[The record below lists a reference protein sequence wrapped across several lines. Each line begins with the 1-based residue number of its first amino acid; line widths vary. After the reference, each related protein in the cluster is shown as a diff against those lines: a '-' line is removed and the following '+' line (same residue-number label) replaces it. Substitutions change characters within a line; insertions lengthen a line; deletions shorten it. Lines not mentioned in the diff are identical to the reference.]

1 MSPHSKIPNQNTT
14 MPDTS
19 LPTIDIND
27 IALIVQLIDVCST
40 RGAFRGEE
48 LATVGAMRT
57 KFAEIVKSQQAP
69 APAEAPKA
77 E

>member
-1 MSPHSKIPNQNTT
+1 

-27 IALIVQLIDVCST
+27 IAAVVQLIDVCST
-40 RGAFRGEE
+40 RGSFRGEE
-48 LATVGAMRT
+48 LAMIGGLRT
-57 KFAEIVKSQQAP
+57 KLAEIVKANMP
-69 APAEAPKA
+69 APEAPKS

>member
-1 MSPHSKIPNQNTT
+1 

-19 LPTIDIND
+19 KPAIDIND
-27 IALIVQLIDVCST
+27 IASVVQLIDVCST

-48 LATVGAMRT
+48 LLIVGAMRN
-57 KFAEIVKSQQAP
+57 KFAEIVKANQP
-69 APAEAPKA
+69 APEAPKA

>member
-1 MSPHSKIPNQNTT
+1 

-19 LPTIDIND
+19 SKPTIDIND
-27 IALIVQLIDVCST
+27 LVSVVQLIDIVST

-48 LATVGAMRT
+48 LATVGAMRN
-57 KFAEIVKSQQAP
+57 KFSEIVKSQQAP
-69 APAEAPKA
+69 AAEAPKA

>member
-1 MSPHSKIPNQNTT
+1 

-19 LPTIDIND
+19 SPTIDIND
-27 IALIVQLIDVCST
+27 LVAVVQLIDVCST

-48 LATVGAMRT
+48 LATVGGLRT
-57 KFAEIVKSQQAP
+57 KLTEIVKANTP
-69 APAEAPKA
+69 ATPDAPKP

>member
-1 MSPHSKIPNQNTT
+1 

-27 IALIVQLIDVCST
+27 IASVIQLIDVCST

-48 LATVGAMRT
+48 LAIVGGLRT
-57 KFAEIVKSQQAP
+57 KWAEIVKANTP
-69 APAEAPKA
+69 APEAPKT

>member
-1 MSPHSKIPNQNTT
+1 

-19 LPTIDIND
+19 LPTIEIND
-27 IALIVQLIDVCST
+27 IASVVQLIDVCST

-48 LATVGAMRT
+48 LLIVGAMRT

>member
-1 MSPHSKIPNQNTT
+1 

-19 LPTIDIND
+19 KPTIDIND
-27 IALIVQLIDVCST
+27 LVSVVQLIDVCST

-48 LATVGAMRT
+48 LSMIGGLRT
-57 KFAEIVKSQQAP
+57 KLAEIVKANQP
-69 APAEAPKA
+69 APDAPKP

>member
-1 MSPHSKIPNQNTT
+1 MNTEQSK
-14 MPDTS
+14 
-19 LPTIDIND
+19 PTIEIND
-27 IALIVQLIDVCST
+27 LVAVVQLIDVCST

-57 KFAEIVKSQQAP
+57 KFAEIVKSQQPP
-69 APAEAPKA
+69 APVPEAPKA

>member
-1 MSPHSKIPNQNTT
+1 

-19 LPTIDIND
+19 KPTIDIND
-27 IALIVQLIDVCST
+27 IAAVVQLIDVCST

-48 LATVGAMRT
+48 LLIVGAMRN
-57 KFAEIVKSQQAP
+57 KFSEIVKANQP
-69 APAEAPKA
+69 APEAPKA

>member
-1 MSPHSKIPNQNTT
+1 

-19 LPTIDIND
+19 KPTIDIND
-27 IALIVQLIDVCST
+27 LVSVVQLIDVCST

-48 LATVGAMRT
+48 LAMIGGLRT
-57 KFAEIVKSQQAP
+57 KLAEIVKANQP
-69 APAEAPKA
+69 APEAPKP

>member
-1 MSPHSKIPNQNTT
+1 

-27 IALIVQLIDVCST
+27 IAAVVKLIDIVST

-48 LATVGAMRT
+48 LLIVGAMRN
-57 KFAEIVKSQQAP
+57 KFSEIVKSQQPP
-69 APAEAPKA
+69 AAEAPKA

>member
-1 MSPHSKIPNQNTT
+1 

-27 IALIVQLIDVCST
+27 IAAVVQLIDVCST

-48 LATVGAMRT
+48 LAIIGALRT
-57 KFAEIVKSQQAP
+57 KLAEIVKANTP
-69 APAEAPKA
+69 APEAPKT

>member
-1 MSPHSKIPNQNTT
+1 

-19 LPTIDIND
+19 TQQSIDIND
-27 IALIVQLIDVCST
+27 IALMLQLIDVVTT

-48 LATVGAMRT
+48 LLMTGTLRN
-57 KFAEIVKSQQAP
+57 KLAEVVKANQPAAP
-69 APAEAPKA
+69 DAPKA

>member
-1 MSPHSKIPNQNTT
+1 

-19 LPTIDIND
+19 KPTIEIND
-27 IALIVQLIDVCST
+27 IASVVQLIDVCST

-48 LATVGAMRT
+48 LSMIGGLRT
-57 KFAEIVKSQQAP
+57 KLAEIVKANQP
-69 APAEAPKA
+69 APEAPKP

>member
-1 MSPHSKIPNQNTT
+1 

-27 IALIVQLIDVCST
+27 IASIVQLIDVCST

-48 LATVGAMRT
+48 LLTVGAMRN

-69 APAEAPKA
+69 APNSETPKT

>member
-1 MSPHSKIPNQNTT
+1 MNTEQ
-14 MPDTS
+14 PK
-19 LPTIDIND
+19 PTIEIND
-27 IALIVQLIDVCST
+27 IASVVQLIDVCST

-48 LATVGAMRT
+48 LLIVGAMRT

-69 APAEAPKA
+69 AAEAPKA

>member
-1 MSPHSKIPNQNTT
+1 

-27 IALIVQLIDVCST
+27 IAAVVQLIDVCST

-48 LATVGAMRT
+48 LLIVGAMRN
-57 KFAEIVKSQQAP
+57 KFSEIVKSQQEP
-69 APAEAPKA
+69 AAEAPKA

>member
-1 MSPHSKIPNQNTT
+1 

-19 LPTIDIND
+19 QPTIEIND
-27 IALIVQLIDVCST
+27 IASVIQLIDVCST

-48 LATVGAMRT
+48 LAMIGGLRT
-57 KFAEIVKSQQAP
+57 KFAEAIKANQP
-69 APAEAPKA
+69 APEAPKT